1 MANTQF
7 AEAQLALQ
15 GRRQEL
21 FKPRRTSTQYYQ
33 RPVYP
38 CGPRFLQL
46 LHQQR
51 YAVRHQTAFGAAE
64 STAAPGC
71 QQQEA
76 GQEAAG
82 WHVAAEWVGVP

>member
-15 GRRQEL
+15 GGRQEL

-33 RPVYP
+33 RPVYS
-38 CGPRFLQL
+38 CGPGFLQL

-51 YAVRHQTAFGAAE
+51 HAVGD
-64 STAAPGC
+64 
-71 QQQEA
+71 
-76 GQEAAG
+76 
-82 WHVAAEWVGVP
+82 